1 MGGGRGWGR
10 FGAEPLQVTHAFA
23 TVPLPAQSPQH
34 GKVGGGGG
42 GSDEKLPRSTTGAAV
57 SPGTGEPSGAH
68 SPEPR
73 PHIRLRAGAGL

>member
-1 MGGGRGWGR
+1 M
-10 FGAEPLQVTHAFA
+10 PLQRFLCRHRAPNTGR
-23 TVPLPAQSPQH
+23 LE
-34 GKVGGGGG
+34 GGG

-73 PHIRLRAGAGL
+73 PHIRLRADAGL